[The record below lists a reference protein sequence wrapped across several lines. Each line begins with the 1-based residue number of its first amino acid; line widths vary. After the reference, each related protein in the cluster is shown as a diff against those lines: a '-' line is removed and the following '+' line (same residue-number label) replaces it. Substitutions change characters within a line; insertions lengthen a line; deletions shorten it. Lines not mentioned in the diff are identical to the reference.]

1 MSNLINLPARD
12 RPSRQAVH
20 QKLAFAVEELRARL
34 GGLPSPGEAEQI
46 WTEIWHN
53 EAHNSTALEGNTLV
67 RKEVEVLLNEGRAV
81 GDKELKDYL
90 EVKGYAEAARWVYGH
105 ALGPERWT
113 SDRLLTLAEVRQV
126 HRLAM
131 TPVWEVAPHPDA
143 FDREGPGNWRQHDI
157 RLFSRR
163 MAPPEHPQ
171 VPARMWDWVDGAEA
185 LPRDSGLI
193 AEAIARHHAAF
204 ELIHPFLEGNGRV
217 GRLLTNLMLVRL
229 GYPPAIIQKRERE
242 RYLDALTRAD
252 HDDPGPLGEL
262 FARAVIDNLTRFVL
276 PAIAGPAKLVPL
288 KALATQELSVIALRS
303 AARRARLK
311 AMQASDGSW
320 RSSRQW
326 VDEYRKN
333 RYAGLREP
341 RKKNKIVEEE
351 ARFAAT
357 YSAR

>member
-1 MSNLINLPARD
+1 MSNLTNLPARG

-20 QKLAFAVEELRARL
+20 QKLAFAVEELRTRL
-34 GGLPSPGEAEQI
+34 GGLPSPEEAEGI

-90 EVKGYAEAARWVYGH
+90 EVKGYAEAAKWVYGQ
-105 ALGPERWT
+105 ALGPERWI
-113 SDRLLTLAEVRQV
+113 SGKLLTLTEVRQV

-131 TPVWEVAPHPDA
+131 TPVWEVAPPPDA
-143 FDREGPGNWRQHDI
+143 FDGESPGNWRQHDI
-157 RLFSRR
+157 RPFSQG
-163 MAPPEHPQ
+163 MTPPEHPQ
-171 VPARMWDWVDGAEA
+171 IAALMQDWVDGVEV
-185 LPRDSGLI
+185 LPRDSSPI

-204 ELIHPFLEGNGRV
+204 ERIHPFLDGNGRV
-217 GRLLTNLMLVRL
+217 GRLLTNLILVRL
-229 GYPPAIIQKRERE
+229 GYPPAIIRKRERE
-242 RYLDALTRAD
+242 RYLDALARAD
-252 HDDPGPLGEL
+252 REDPGPLGEL
-262 FARAVIDNLTRFVL
+262 LARAVIDNLTRFVL

-288 KALATQELSVIALRS
+288 EALATQELSVIALRS
-303 AARRARLK
+303 AARRGRLK

-320 RSSRQW
+320 RSSKQW

-341 RKKNKIVEEE
+341 RKKRTILEED
-351 ARFAAT
+351 AR
-357 YSAR
+357 